1 MNIETLATEIQ
12 EISLEII
19 KKDESIDTEKKAIA
33 GITAII
39 EIDLIE
45 IEKQVLFNPD
55 YKNEAQ
61 RKLAI
66 KGLSDNSEVLRK
78 DKNNIEERQN
88 RIIELEFDIKR
99 LKAKKTYKETILKLE
114 FIKLEKGV

>member
-1 MNIETLATEIQ
+1 MNIETLANEIQ

-33 GITAII
+33 GIT
-39 EIDLIE
+39 EIVETDLIE

-55 YKNEAQ
+55 YKNEGQ

-66 KGLSDNSEVLRK
+66 KELSDNSETIRQNK
-78 DKNNIEERQN
+78 SDIEEKQSK
-88 RIIELEFDIKR
+88 IIDLEFDIKR
-99 LKAKKTYKETILKLE
+99 LKVKKTYLETIMKLE